1 MSDPEVLF
9 DTLEARAGRIG
20 VATLNRPDALNSLNL
35 EMIDA
40 LYARF
45 QEWRADPDI
54 VLVILRGAGDRAFC
68 AGGDVRRLYETII
81 ECDYGP
87 NPYAVEFF
95 THEYRLDYLI
105 HTFPRPVLCF
115 GDGIVMG
122 GGMGLMTGASHRV
135 VTERTRMA
143 MPEITIGL
151 YPDVGGTWFLNRM
164 PPGAGLFLGLTG
176 ASINA
181 GDALY
186 TGLADAFLES
196 GRWSGLVNRLLAEN
210 WQGDE
215 SADRERLDEILSSV
229 AADTGNCPRANLESH
244 ANTVARVTAPDSL
257 RGVVKRILAAGRD
270 GDRWLERAAAGLEA
284 GSPTTAH
291 LVYEQ
296 LRRGGTLSL
305 AEVFRMELVMSV
317 QCTRHPDFAEGV
329 RALLVDKDNRP
340 QWKYGRVADVP
351 RDWVEAHFRSPWNE
365 GEHPLADLGS
375 DY

>member
-351 RDWVEAHFRSPWNE
+351 RDWIEAHFRSPWNE

>member
-196 GRWSGLVNRLLAEN
+196 GRWSGLVNCLLAEN

>member
-81 ECDYGP
+81 ESDYGP

-196 GRWSGLVNRLLAEN
+196 GRWSGLVNCLLAEN